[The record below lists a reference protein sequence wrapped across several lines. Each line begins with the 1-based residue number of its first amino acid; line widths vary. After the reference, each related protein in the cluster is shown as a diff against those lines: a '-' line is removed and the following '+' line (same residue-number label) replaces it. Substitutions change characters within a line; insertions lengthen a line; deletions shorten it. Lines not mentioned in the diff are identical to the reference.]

1 MESSHV
7 IVLPGGG
14 YGMLSDTES
23 EVIAERLRSLGF
35 SASVF
40 YYPVQTRHP
49 GPLDAVRTGSTLS
62 GGS

>member
-14 YGMLSDTES
+14 YSMLSDTES
-23 EVIAERLRSLGF
+23 EVIAEHLRSLGL

-49 GPLDAVRTGSTLS
+49 GPLDAVR
-62 GGS
+62 